1 MRFALRSGALALAL
15 GAAAAVPAAASAAE
29 SWLQP
34 ETLSQP
40 GTSNDRARIATNAP
54 GVAAV
59 IWSEFAGTRTP
70 RSRIRVST
78 REPDLEW
85 APSEQLSGSGETGGG
100 DVGVDPQGRI
110 TAVWAEGSKM
120 WFSDHAP
127 GGQWTPAQPI
137 PNSDGVN
144 PGNPDVFVASDGTA
158 TAVWQQGGPG
168 ASDIRTS
175 RRPLGGSWSAI
186 ETISPTASYRAHI
199 EGDIAG
205 DLTVSFSHDA
215 GTTSIW
221 AVDRPNS
228 GPWGTQTPLSGTVGD
243 NISDLV
249 VAPNSGRATAFW
261 AGITTP
267 FTARTRAPGTAWS
280 TATTATLSDADGGRL
295 DVSQELDRAAVD
307 GTGLVTAAWTTVN
320 NRKVLT
326 AYRNESTGTWTP
338 ATPALAIDP
347 GDGATVLG
355 NLQIA
360 SNLFGRAVATWTA
373 STPENRWS
381 LRGPGPG
388 APWSAPKPI
397 DGVPADALPLDI
409 AIDDTGRVAYVWSAD
424 SGTANVDSLAIST
437 YGNPLDNA
445 QPPAPP
451 GNTPPTNPPPGGG
464 GGAGGGGSAS
474 ASAAL
479 QGTPTSARG
488 VTLILTMPAAGTA
501 TIALDRSAL
510 PRKAKS
516 AAARF
521 RRLGVVKVK
530 LKKGRNV
537 VRIKRV
543 NKRKLTRGSYRA
555 TITPKVGSRTLK
567 KIKVTFKIK
576 R

>member
-1 MRFALRSGALALAL
+1 MRFALRSGALAIAV
-15 GAAAAVPAAASAAE
+15 GACAACPAAATAAE

-40 GTSNDRARIATNAP
+40 GTANDRARIATNAP

-78 REPDLEW
+78 REPDLKW

-110 TAVWAEGSKM
+110 TAIWAEGGKM
-120 WFSDHAP
+120 WYSDHAR
-127 GGQWTPAQPI
+127 GGQWTPAQAI
-137 PNSDGVN
+137 PGSDGIN

-158 TAVWQQGGPG
+158 TAVWQQGGAG
-168 ASDIRTS
+168 ASDVRTA
-175 RRPLGGSWSAI
+175 RRPLGGAWSVEASA
-186 ETISPTASYRAHI
+186 ISPTASYRAHI

-205 DLTVSFSHDA
+205 DVTVSYTHDVA
-215 GTTSIW
+215 GGHQYF
-221 AVDRPNS
+221 AVNRPNS
-228 GPWGTQTPLSGTVGD
+228 GPWGAQTPLATVTGGD

-249 VAPNSGRATAFW
+249 VAPNSGQASVFWGELSQPISTRTLVSGTWGAATA
-261 AGITTP
+261 I
-267 FTARTRAPGTAWS
+267 S
-280 TATTATLSDADGGRL
+280 GGASARL
-295 DVSQELDRAAVD
+295 DFAELDRAAVD
-307 GTGLVTAAWTTVN
+307 GQGLVTAVWTDVINRTVF
-320 NRKVLT
+320 T
-326 AYRNESTGTWTP
+326 AYRTESTGTWTAP
-338 ATPALAIDP
+338 TPSMEIDP
-347 GDGATVLG
+347 GDGSTGLFNPQV
-355 NLQIA
+355 A
-360 SNLFGRAVATWTA
+360 SNLFGRAVATWSAGT
-373 STPENRWS
+373 TENRWS

-388 APWSAPKPI
+388 APWSAPKAI
-397 DGVPADALPLDI
+397 DGVPADALPLDM
-409 AIDDTGRVAYVWSAD
+409 AIDDTGRVAYVWSAE
-424 SGTANVDSLAIST
+424 SGVANVDSLAIST
-437 YGNPLDNA
+437 YGNPLNNP

-451 GNTPPTNPPPGGG
+451 GPAPPTSPPPSGGG
-464 GGAGGGGSAS
+464 GGGGSAS

-510 PRKAKS
+510 PRTAKS
-516 AAARF
+516 AAAKF

-537 VRIKRV
+537 VRIKKV
-543 NKRKLTRGSYRA
+543 KKRKLPRGSYHA
-555 TITPKVGSRTLK
+555 TITPKAGGKTLK

>member
-1 MRFALRSGALALAL
+1 MRFALRIGALALAL
-15 GAAAAVPAAASAAE
+15 GAAAACPAVASAAE

-40 GTSNDRARIATNAP
+40 GTSNDRARLATNAP

-59 IWSEFAGTRTP
+59 IWSEFNGSRTP

-78 REPDLEW
+78 REPDVKW
-85 APSEQLSGSGETGGG
+85 APSQQLSGSGETGGG

-110 TAVWAEGSKM
+110 TAVWAEGNKV
-120 WFSDHAP
+120 WFADHAP

-137 PNSDGVN
+137 PNSDGIN

-158 TAVWQQGGPG
+158 TAVWQQGGAG
-168 ASDIRTS
+168 ALDIKTA
-175 RRPLGGSWSAI
+175 RRPLGGAWSAI
-186 ETISPTASYRAHI
+186 ETISPAFSYRPHI

-205 DLTVSFSHDA
+205 DVTVSFTQNLN
-215 GTTSIW
+215 GPIW

-228 GPWGTQTPLSGTVGD
+228 GPWGTQTALSGAVGD

-249 VAPNSGRATAFW
+249 VAPNSGRASVFW
-261 AGITTP
+261 AGIGTP
-267 FTARTRAPGTAWS
+267 FTARTRAAGTAWS
-280 TATTATLSDADGGRL
+280 TATTAVLSDADGGRL

-307 GTGLVTAAWTTVN
+307 GTGLVTAVWTTVN

-326 AYRNESTGTWTP
+326 AYESSGAWTP
-338 ATPALAIDP
+338 PTPTREIDP
-347 GDGATVLG
+347 GDGSTVLA
-355 NLQIA
+355 NLQVA

-373 STPENRWS
+373 STPANRWS
-381 LRGPGPG
+381 LRGPGAG
-388 APWSAPKPI
+388 TPWSAPKPI
-397 DGVPADALPLDI
+397 DGVPADALPLDM
-409 AIDDTGRVAYVWSAD
+409 AIDDTGRVAYVWSAE
-424 SGTANVDSLAIST
+424 SGVTNVDSLAIST
-437 YGNPLDNA
+437 YGNPLSNP

-451 GNTPPTNPPPGGG
+451 GNTPPTNPPPSGGG
-464 GGAGGGGSAS
+464 GGGGSAS

-488 VTLILTMPAAGTA
+488 VTLVLTMPAAGTA

-510 PRKAKS
+510 PRKAKW
-516 AAARF
+516 AAAKF

-530 LKKGRNV
+530 LKQGRNV
-537 VRIKRV
+537 VRIKKV
-543 NKRKLTRGSYRA
+543 KKRKLPPGSYRA
-555 TITPKVGSRTLK
+555 TITPKVGSQTLK
-567 KIKVTFKIK
+567 KVKVTFKIK